1 MTRKASV
8 KCSATISGKVF
19 EIDQFTEDE
28 GASTH
33 DSVLN
38 AATGTG
44 PTTINGGGGTADVT
58 LGGIWADDTFV
69 IGERVTFYYDSGGSK
84 TVGALVSA
92 ESQNN
97 VALVGADTN
106 FPANATEGVL
116 VKDTSIDITFE
127 GNDLKCFAVYCDA
140 AATVTFWASDVSKLA
155 VDLTAGIS
163 YYWIEN
169 GGFTN
174 PLAGESIDEVSF
186 VIYEADGDEIVKF
199 ALLQDNVT

>member
-1 MTRKASV
+1 MTQKAKVDISSYIFGRRYRT
-8 KCSATISGKVF
+8 KQSA
-19 EIDQFTEDE
+19 EDE
-28 GASTH
+28 GSSKH

-38 AATGTG
+38 AVTGIG
-44 PTTINGGGGTADVT
+44 PTTISGGGGTADAT
-58 LGGIWADDTFV
+58 LGGIWADDIFV